1 MLEDEDVVTKRDR
14 VLELEVLVVDLVEV
28 AARLADQVEVETGV
42 IRPVAKAGD
51 HRLGRG
57 LGGAP
62 GQRRE
67 GGVDASGAGFDRREV
82 RKGRGRGGRGEGTPA
97 GQLG

>member
-1 MLEDEDVVTKRDR
+1 QQLLQQFVVSVDRVSFPEVTDQDRQDRCRQLMLEDEDIVAKRDR

-28 AARLADQVEVETGV
+28 PARLADQVEVETGV
-42 IRPVAKAGD
+42 IWPVAKAGN

-57 LGGAP
+57 LGRAP

-67 GGVDASGAGFDRREV
+67 GG
-82 RKGRGRGGRGEGTPA
+82 
-97 GQLG
+97 